1 MSFLKYKYTVIKS
14 FIIEPYRK
22 LASVEDIAW
31 MKLSA
36 IISSSTQKYYVD
48 LYYIL
53 QNHKLDRLLGMAKKK
68 FPEIDINLII
78 KSLVYFD
85 DIVEEPI
92 IFKND
97 NHISLNEIKASLSRR
112 VQEYFI

>member
-1 MSFLKYKYTVIKS
+1 MFYNILDKKRKSILPFL
-14 FIIEPYRK
+14 EPFKDDFY
-22 LASVEDIAW
+22 LAGGTA
-31 MKLSA
+31 
-36 IISSSTQKYYVD
+36 QKDYVD

-53 QNHKLDRLLGMAKKK
+53 QNHKLDRLLLMAKKK

-92 IFKND
+92 IFMND
-97 NHISLNEIKASLSRR
+97 NHMSLSEIKTFLSRR